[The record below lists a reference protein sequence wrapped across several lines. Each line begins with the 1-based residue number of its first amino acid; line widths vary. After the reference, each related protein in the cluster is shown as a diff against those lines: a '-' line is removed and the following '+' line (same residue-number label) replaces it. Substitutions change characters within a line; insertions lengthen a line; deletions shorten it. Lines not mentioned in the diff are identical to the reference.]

1 VALVGVTVIRLA
13 TMRNPNFL
21 LRLATVVVAIAIAA
35 CGPSSKE
42 LSGAKTAHY
51 KGDKL
56 VMFGAIK
63 ATVAEKYHIA
73 KSDENALGMQTVGR
87 WFTPEGLAAGER
99 NDDMRDVPDKSI
111 QIALVVT
118 MQPDGDDYVV
128 NVKPLMIRYIAG
140 SPKPQPLA
148 EHDSSLPGWA
158 SGKVD
163 ELALEIHTALAQYE
177 VKSLPG
183 SVPPPA
189 GPAPAPAPAP
199 APDSGSAAPAPAP
212 AQ

>member
-1 VALVGVTVIRLA
+1 
-13 TMRNPNFL
+13 MRNSNFV
-21 LRLATVVVAIAIAA
+21 LRLATIVAAIAIAA

-56 VMFGAIK
+56 AMFGAIK
-63 ATVAEKYHIA
+63 TTVAEKYHIA

-118 MQPDGDDYVV
+118 MQPDGDAYVV

-140 SPKPQPLA
+140 SPKPEPLA
-148 EHDSSLPGWA
+148 EHDLSVPGWA

-163 ELALEIHTALAQYE
+163 ELALDIHSALASYE
-177 VKSLPG
+177 VKTLPG
-183 SVPPPA
+183 SVPPPMS
-189 GPAPAPAPAP
+189 PATPAA
-199 APDSGSAAPAPAP
+199 GSAAMAPGSSAPTPAP
-212 AQ
+212 